1 MNSVRVL
8 TVKSSASE
16 DRVQRSFLSDRSL
29 SKHLYILYIYIY
41 IYISIIYISYHMNS
55 VRVLTV
61 KSAASE
67 DRVQRSFLSDRSL
80 SKHLYILYIYI
91 SIIYILSYEQC
102 ACFDSE
108 KCCE

>member
-1 MNSVRVL
+1 MKTEFSVH
-8 TVKSSASE
+8 
-16 DRVQRSFLSDRSL
+16 FLVTGACQNISIS
-29 SKHLYILYIYIY
+29 YIYIY
-41 IYISIIYISYHMNS
+41 QLYISYHMNS

-80 SKHLYILYIYI
+80 SKHLYSLYIYI
-91 SIIYILSYEQC
+91 SIIYIISYEQC

-108 KCCE
+108 KFCE

>member
-1 MNSVRVL
+1 MKTEFSVH
-8 TVKSSASE
+8 
-16 DRVQRSFLSDRSL
+16 FLVTGACQIISIS
-29 SKHLYILYIYIY
+29 YIYIY
-41 IYISIIYISYHMNS
+41 IYIYQLYISYHMNS

-80 SKHLYILYIYI
+80 SNHLYILYIYIYIYI